1 MARVTKAKPAWANWI
16 GRLGLL
22 FALIS
27 GLSMLLMMIAG
38 ALDIIGTN
46 VFAWPVPA
54 TFEFMTTMM
63 VVVVFFAL
71 SLAQARKAHL
81 RVEVVYR
88 RMPRF
93 LQFAVDVIQ
102 YAMTTAFFGLIAY
115 YGWLAAGLGFA
126 QGEYASGIVNFP
138 IWPARFAMA
147 IGATLMTV
155 QCLIDLVGLLLGW
168 QIDDSGDSQIGSG
181 A

>member
-1 MARVTKAKPAWANWI
+1 MATAKKAKPVWANWI

-27 GLSMLLMMIAG
+27 GISMLLMMIAG

-46 VFAWPVPA
+46 VFAWPIPA

-81 RVEVVYR
+81 RVEVIYQH
-88 RMPRF
+88 MPRAVQF
-93 LQFAVDVIQ
+93 LVDIFQ
-102 YAMTTAFFGLIAY
+102 YAMTAVFFALIAY
-115 YGWLAAGLGFA
+115 FGWLAAGLGFA

-147 IGATLMTV
+147 IGATLMTI
-155 QCLIDLVGLLLGW
+155 QCLIDLVGLILGW
-168 QIDDSGDSQIGSG
+168 EIDDSGDSQIGAG
-181 A
+181 I

>member
-1 MARVTKAKPAWANWI
+1 MKAKPSWANWI

-27 GLSMLLMMIAG
+27 GISMLLMMIAG
-38 ALDIIGTN
+38 AVDIIGTN

-54 TFEFMTTMM
+54 TFEFMATMM

-81 RVEVVYR
+81 RVEVLYR
-88 RMPRF
+88 RMPRV
-93 LQFAVDVIQ
+93 LQFLADVIQ
-102 YAMTTAFFGLIAY
+102 YSLTIAFFGLLAY
-115 YGWLAAGLGFA
+115 FGWKAAALGFV

-147 IGATLMTV
+147 IGATLMTL
-155 QCLIDLVGLLLGW
+155 QCVVDMVGLFLGW
-168 QIDDSGDSQIGSG
+168 QTDDSGDSKIGTG
-181 A
+181 I